1 MLGRYATWRP
11 ELNTLASCAWYEAED
26 LGTEL
31 AKILLKGFA
40 SKEERKAMLDTL
52 ERIKGPAPFSRTMRF
67 LNNETFVCEQVGD
80 WPTRFA
86 HLRQP
91 PIPAVNTQEMQAGMA
106 SGGASGMGYSGEE
119 SNLMRDVKECDNENK
134 GQERE
139 AHTSSDTNENTEW
152 NTQDERQE
160 QEDPYASGSSGP
172 SQHQHQ
178 HQQQHQ
184 NQNQPKSDDSD
195 DEMNEE
201 EIQQR
206 ILKRLIRRK
215 PLPQVED
222 HSEEAQLERL
232 EEEAFFAAARR
243 MYRDLVH
250 QCSTF
255 DREKFEQEYQLTWV
269 QTHWRGKNNIVHR
282 LT

>member
-1 MLGRYATWRP
+1 MLGRYATWRA
-11 ELNTLASCAWYEAED
+11 ELNTLASCTWYEAED

-40 SKEERKAMLDTL
+40 SKEERMAMLDTL

-67 LNNETFVCEQVGD
+67 LSNETFVCEQVGD
-80 WPTRFA
+80 WPIRFA

-91 PIPAVNTQEMQAGMA
+91 PINTQEVQAGVA
-106 SGGASGMGYSGEE
+106 SGASGMGSSGMGYSGDELK
-119 SNLMRDVKECDNENK
+119 LMRDVKECENANK
-134 GQERE
+134 DEEGEGQT
-139 AHTSSDTNENTEW
+139 ASDTYENTDW
-152 NTQDERQE
+152 KTPDERQKE
-160 QEDPYASGSSGP
+160 EDPYARGSSGP
-172 SQHQHQ
+172 SQYQHQ
-178 HQQQHQ
+178 
-184 NQNQPKSDDSD
+184 PKTDDSD
-195 DEMNEE
+195 NEMNEE

-206 ILKRLIRRK
+206 ILKRLIKRRS
-215 PLPQVED
+215 LPEVED
-222 HSEEAQLERL
+222 NSEEAQQERL

-255 DREKFEQEYQLTWV
+255 TREKFEQEYQLTWV
-269 QTHWRGKNNIVHR
+269 QTHWRGKNNLANR